1 MKVFPILTVIV
12 AAAILA
18 VVPVVSAQLPSAP
31 SAVREAE
38 NKAKATPAPASEPS
52 QPPPATAEPSGSSPA
67 SQQPS
72 NPAPAVATPKTAALP
87 ADSGPPPDA
96 PLPTIRSFVDE
107 VNVIFTVTDKHG
119 SFVKDLTQ
127 ADFRV
132 LDDKQPPRQIVT
144 FSRET
149 NLPLRVGLLVDASS
163 SIRDRFKFEQD
174 SAIEF
179 LNQIVRP
186 KFDRAFV
193 IGFDTTPEVT
203 ADFTDDA
210 EQLSH
215 GVRMLRPGGG
225 TALYDAVYYACRDKL
240 MKSGAPGGSVRKAIV
255 LLSDGDDNQSRVTR
269 EEAIAMAQRA
279 EVIIYTISTNSS
291 GYKEKGDKVLER
303 MSEATGGR
311 AFFPFKAEDVAS
323 AFSEIQDE
331 LRSQYVIAYKPL
343 KFVADGHYHSIEILV
358 ANRKNL
364 TARARQGYF
373 APKP

>member
-1 MKVFPILTVIV
+1 MRVSSL
-12 AAAILA
+12 LA
-18 VVPVVSAQLPSAP
+18 VTVLAAGLATVSVANAQLPSAP

-38 NKAKATPAPASEPS
+38 NQAKTSPAPTPVQPAPSAVQPTPAS
-52 QPPPATAEPSGSSPA
+52 QPPATT
-67 SQQPS
+67 
-72 NPAPAVATPKTAALP
+72 TPKTPSAAAQPEPP
-87 ADSGPPPDA
+87 AADA
-96 PLPTIRSFVDE
+96 PAPTDTPLTTIRSYVDE

-119 SFVKDLTQ
+119 NFIKDLTQ

-132 LDDKQPPRQIVT
+132 LDDKQPPRQIIS
-144 FSRET
+144 FLRET

-240 MKSGAPGGSVRKAIV
+240 MKSGTPSGPVRKAIV
-255 LLSDGDDNQSRVTR
+255 LLSDGDDNQSRHTR
-269 EEAIAMAQRA
+269 EEAIEAALRA
-279 EVIIYTISTNSS
+279 EVIIYVISTNITGSD
-291 GYKEKGDKVLER
+291 KKGDKVLMR
-303 MSEATGGR
+303 YADATGGHV
-311 AFFPFKAEDVAS
+311 FFPLRIEEVS
-323 AFSEIQDE
+323 NAFAEIQDE
-331 LRSQYVIAYKPL
+331 LRSQYVIAYKPQN
-343 KFVADGHYHSIEILV
+343 FDPDGRYHSIALDTPGRTNVRIRV
-358 ANRKNL
+358 RK
-364 TARARQGYF
+364 GYY
-373 APKP
+373 APKQK

>member
-1 MKVFPILTVIV
+1 LATVSV
-12 AAAILA
+12 AN
-18 VVPVVSAQLPSAP
+18 AQLPSAP

-38 NKAKATPAPASEPS
+38 NQAKTSPAPTPVQPAPSAVQPTPAS
-52 QPPPATAEPSGSSPA
+52 QPPATT
-67 SQQPS
+67 
-72 NPAPAVATPKTAALP
+72 TPKTPSAAAQPEPP
-87 ADSGPPPDA
+87 AADA
-96 PLPTIRSFVDE
+96 PAPTDTPLTTIRSYVDE

-119 SFVKDLTQ
+119 NFIKDLTQ

-132 LDDKQPPRQIVT
+132 LDDKQPPRQIIS
-144 FSRET
+144 FLRET

-240 MKSGAPGGSVRKAIV
+240 MKSGTPSGPVRKAIV

-279 EVIIYTISTNSS
+279 EVIIYTISTNST
-291 GYKEKGDKVLER
+291 GYKEKGDRVLER

-311 AFFPFKAEDVAS
+311 AFFPFKAEDVAN

-331 LRSQYVIAYKPL
+331 LRSQYVIAYKPP
-343 KFVADGHYHSIEILV
+343 KFVPDGSYHSIDISV